1 MLHVNGPRL
10 WDSLMTMA
18 TIGAT
23 ANGGVQRLALS
34 AEDFAARAVL
44 ADWCHQAGMS
54 VDSDAIGN
62 LFARREGR
70 NPQAA
75 PVVMGS
81 HLDSPPDGGRFDG
94 SVGVLAA
101 LEVVRSLN
109 DAGITTARP
118 LEIVV
123 WTNQQGS
130 RFAPAM
136 LGSAVFAG
144 LLPLASAQVVEDMYG
159 VSLGTALS
167 GHSGSLPLGRT
178 LDAYFELHIEQGPIL
193 ERAGLDIG
201 VVTGSQAICWLD
213 ATLEGQAAHAGT
225 TPMAL
230 RKDALFAAAA
240 MVCQLERLAAEFQP
254 GGLVTV
260 GQLQIARA
268 ARNSVPGQLSFSID
282 LRHPDEDSMHAL
294 RSCCSDSL
302 HAIAGA
308 RGIGLNLR
316 QRWYSPAVHFDD
328 RCVEALREAARQW
341 GYRQQDMV
349 SGAGHDA
356 IHLAAQC
363 PSAMLFIPCHQGIS
377 HHAAENVSP
386 EAVNRGANVLLNAVL
401 QRSNRD

>member
-1 MLHVNGPRL
+1 LP
-10 WDSLMTMA
+10 
-18 TIGAT
+18 
-23 ANGGVQRLALS
+23 
-34 AEDFAARAVL
+34 RAVL

-62 LFARREGR
+62 LFARREGL

-159 VSLGTALS
+159 ISVATALS
-167 GHSGSLPLGRT
+167 GHSGSLPLGRA

-193 ERAGLDIG
+193 EQAGLDIG

-225 TPMAL
+225 TPWPCARMRCLPRRHGVPAG
-230 RKDALFAAAA
+230 KAGG
-240 MVCQLERLAAEFQP
+240 RLP
-254 GGLVTV
+254 TRRLVTV

-294 RSCCSDSL
+294 RNSCSDSL
-302 HAIAGA
+302 HAIARA
-308 RGIGLNLR
+308 RGIGRTCASAGTARRCILMT
-316 QRWYSPAVHFDD
+316 AVWRHCA
-328 RCVEALREAARQW
+328 RLAL
-341 GYRQQDMV
+341 
-349 SGAGHDA
+349 SGVTA
-356 IHLAAQC
+356 
-363 PSAMLFIPCHQGIS
+363 S
-377 HHAAENVSP
+377 
-386 EAVNRGANVLLNAVL
+386 RTW
-401 QRSNRD
+401 

>member
-1 MLHVNGPRL
+1 
-10 WDSLMTMA
+10 
-18 TIGAT
+18 
-23 ANGGVQRLALS
+23 
-34 AEDFAARAVL
+34 
-44 ADWCHQAGMS
+44 
-54 VDSDAIGN
+54 
-62 LFARREGR
+62 
-70 NPQAA
+70 
-75 PVVMGS
+75 
-81 HLDSPPDGGRFDG
+81 
-94 SVGVLAA
+94 VGVLAA

-159 VSLGTALS
+159 ISVATALS
-167 GHSGSLPLGRT
+167 GHSGSLPLGRA

-193 ERAGLDIG
+193 EQAGLDIG

-240 MVCQLERLAAEFQP
+240 MVCQLERLAADFQP

-294 RSCCSDSL
+294 RSYCSDSL
-302 HAIAGA
+302 HAIARA
-308 RGIGLNLR
+308 RGIGLTLR

-328 RCVEALREAARQW
+328 SCVAALRQA
-341 GYRQQDMV
+341 G
-349 SGAGHDA
+349 SGATA
-356 IHLAAQC
+356 
-363 PSAMLFIPCHQGIS
+363 S
-377 HHAAENVSP
+377 
-386 EAVNRGANVLLNAVL
+386 RTW
-401 QRSNRD
+401 